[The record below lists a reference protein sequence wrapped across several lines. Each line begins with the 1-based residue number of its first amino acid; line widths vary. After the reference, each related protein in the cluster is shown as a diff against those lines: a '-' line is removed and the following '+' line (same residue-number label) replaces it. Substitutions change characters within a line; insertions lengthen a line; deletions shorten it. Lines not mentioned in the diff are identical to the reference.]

1 MLSWLRKLLGGSPP
15 PSLQGVP
22 KVRREKT
29 YSAETGYVYQYFYLG
44 YREAAW
50 DGDEGHEHLFSV
62 SSGRSSR
69 FTLRVFLSR
78 KACEPWEKENDRQLI
93 PTEQYA
99 LVKLSLFQAFD
110 ERTDFGGEDSAVVI
124 RPEQVEEHINTL
136 DL

>member
-1 MLSWLRKLLGGSPP
+1 MLSWLR
-15 PSLQGVP
+15 SLVTKPAPALKGVP

-44 YREAAW
+44 YREGRW
-50 DGDEGHEHLFSV
+50 GEDDGAEHLFSV
-62 SSGRSSR
+62 SSDRTSR

-78 KACEPWEKENDRQLI
+78 RVLEQWEKANDRKLI
-93 PTEQYA
+93 STEQYA

-110 ERTDFGGEDSAVVI
+110 QRTDFSEANAEILVD
-124 RPEQVEEHINTL
+124 PEQVEEHIKTL